1 MNITH
6 AQSLVALPTRARGT
20 AGAVTLAVCAL
31 IASVQLG
38 CDTTK
43 APYAGSPDAITR
55 ATYPDVTVDGSLE
68 GTTAIDYPSIVF
80 TPTSADRPASVSVP
94 MRSRADWDQIVM
106 YQFRWFDAQ
115 GRQVGESQWR
125 KEVLP
130 ARRNAMLKANAL
142 TSTAIAWRLDVQ
154 RGQ

>member
-1 MNITH
+1 MTLQYPRH
-6 AQSLVALPTRARGT
+6 SLARRIAPATCFTAAALA
-20 AGAVTLAVCAL
+20 LAAL
-31 IASVQLG
+31 TG

-43 APYAGSPDAITR
+43 APYAGAPDAITR
-55 ATYPDVTVDGSLE
+55 ATYPDVTVDGSLQE
-68 GTTAIDYPSIVF
+68 TTAVDYPSITFVAG
-80 TPTSADRPASVSVP
+80 TADRPASVNVP

-130 ARRNAMLKANAL
+130 ARRNAQLKANAL
-142 TSTAIAWRLDVQ
+142 TSAAVAWRLDVQ

>member
-1 MNITH
+1 MIFTK
-6 AQSLVALPTRARGT
+6 ASPRVSRPAALVALA
-20 AGAVTLAVCAL
+20 AIAFAAL
-31 IASVQLG
+31 TG

-43 APYAGSPDAITR
+43 APYPGSPDAITR

-68 GTTAIDYPSIVF
+68 GTTAVDYPSITF
-80 TPTSADRPASVSVP
+80 TPGTADRPASVNVP
-94 MRSRADWDQIVM
+94 MRSRADWDQVVM

-115 GRQVGESQWR
+115 GRQVGNSQWR

-130 ARRNAMLKANAL
+130 ARRNAQLTANAL
-142 TSTAIAWRLDVQ
+142 TSAAIAWRLDVQ